1 MAKDLEPLEVR
12 ARHLLGKQ
20 ETVTVSIFP
29 ALEDTT
35 LDCFDYVDLAPG
47 SAFQFATPNFPEH
60 YGPYQQT

>member
-12 ARHLLGKQ
+12 ARYLLGKQ
-20 ETVTVSIFP
+20 ETVTVSLFL

-35 LDCFDYVDLAPG
+35 LDCFDYVHLVPG
-47 SAFQFATPNFPEH
+47 SVFQFASPNFPEH